1 MFEKT
6 VFLVIVCLGILFC
19 DAPKLKQSNRRDR
32 IVYGLLALPIL
43 YLSGVYV
50 LDLAWPNLDELVHFL
65 FSKPAH
71 KIVEAIK
78 VPI

>member
-1 MFEKT
+1 
-6 VFLVIVCLGILFC
+6 
-19 DAPKLKQSNRRDR
+19 
-32 IVYGLLALPIL
+32 LALPIL

-50 LDLAWPNLDELVHFL
+50 LDLAWPNLDELVHFF
-65 FSKPAH
+65 FSNPAH

>member
-6 VFLVIVCLGILFC
+6 VFLVIVCLCILFY
-19 DAPKLKQSNRRDR
+19 DVPKLKQSNRRER
-32 IVYGLLALPIL
+32 IVYGILTLPIL
-43 YLSGVYV
+43 YLSVVYV
-50 LDLAWPNLDELVHFL
+50 LDLAWPSLDELVHFF

>member
-6 VFLVIVCLGILFC
+6 VFLVIVYLGILFY
-19 DAPKLKQSNRRDR
+19 DVPKLKQSNRRER
-32 IVYGLLALPIL
+32 IVYGLLTLPIL

-50 LDLAWPNLDELVHFL
+50 FDLSWPSLDELVHFF

-78 VPI
+78 VPK